1 MTEMIAENRTTPI
14 GLVKP
19 RNHVETGDRATHFQQ
34 LEHVA
39 ANELI

>member
-1 MTEMIAENRTTPI
+1 MTEMIAERTTPI
-14 GLVKP
+14 GLGEP
-19 RNHVETGDRATHFQQ
+19 RNHVKTGERATHFQQ